1 MSITRKP
8 FGSLPDGRRAHL
20 FTITHESGA
29 SASFCDYG
37 ARLVALT
44 VPDRKG
50 VLGDVVWGYEDVSDY
65 CRWEGNAGAVCGRVA
80 ARLEGGAFTLNGK
93 RWQLSRNEG
102 ENTLHGGFCGFD
114 TKLWS
119 GSPVGE
125 DALLFKI

>member
-50 VLGDVVWGYEDVSDY
+50 VLGDVVWGFPPS
-65 CRWEGNAGAVCGRVA
+65 AVP
-80 ARLEGGAFTLNGK
+80 
-93 RWQLSRNEG
+93 S
-102 ENTLHGGFCGFD
+102 
-114 TKLWS
+114 
-119 GSPVGE
+119 
-125 DALLFKI
+125 